1 MSEEKRTIMV
11 VDDDDMNLQMA
22 EFILKKELSAEVITA
37 NSGYRCIELLQQ
49 RMIPDLILLDIQMPR
64 LDGIKTLEM
73 IRARAEWKDIPVIFL
88 TASADKNTVI
98 RAGKLKVADYIKKPF
113 MPNDLAERVSK
124 VFALKAMDDPQL
136 AAIMAELNKL

>member
-37 NSGYRCIELLQQ
+37 NSGYQCIELLQQ

-124 VFALKAMDDPQL
+124 VFALKAMDNPQL

>member
-37 NSGYRCIELLQQ
+37 NSGYQCIELLQQ